1 LREILER
8 CKRRFGVTSNCFEGG
23 FILPDGS
30 LLDFSGKTG
39 YESDDPRDWGRV
51 VRPDL
56 AGFHNVD
63 HREIDLCVESVPGSD
78 PVYIFQ
84 CQGGATRFFKSSDGD
99 LNVRSSGRLF
109 GGVVRIGFFSMF
121 ILVVLFLSLVLLRV
135 VMWIVFARCSRRLG
149 VVEVARSGSF
159 TIVSDDLPWGLHRVR
174 CLETGGF
181 AVGGFYSSR
190 PDVCSIDNIDSGF
203 PRSFPRRGVGSLL
216 LGRWLS
222 DMYRRGWGVL
232 GEPVDWFESGKPSC
246 WRIVRDPAPV
256 VEEMS
261 SRGLLRGKSL
271 SP

>member
-99 LNVRSSGRLF
+99 LNVSFDVCRSPSEEQWETIRRCCSDRIFFDVYSGRSL
-109 GGVVRIGFFSMF
+109 
-121 ILVVLFLSLVLLRV
+121 LV
-135 VMWIVFARCSRRLG
+135 
-149 VVEVARSGSF
+149 SGS
-159 TIVSDDLPWGLHRVR
+159 VEGCDVDRVR
-174 CLETGGF
+174 SVFEAVRGG
-181 AVGGFYSSR
+181 
-190 PDVCSIDNIDSGF
+190 
-203 PRSFPRRGVGSLL
+203 
-216 LGRWLS
+216 
-222 DMYRRGWGVL
+222 
-232 GEPVDWFESGKPSC
+232 
-246 WRIVRDPAPV
+246 
-256 VEEMS
+256 
-261 SRGLLRGKSL
+261 
-271 SP
+271 

>member
-1 LREILER
+1 
-8 CKRRFGVTSNCFEGG
+8 
-23 FILPDGS
+23 
-30 LLDFSGKTG
+30 
-39 YESDDPRDWGRV
+39 
-51 VRPDL
+51 
-56 AGFHNVD
+56 
-63 HREIDLCVESVPGSD
+63 
-78 PVYIFQ
+78 
-84 CQGGATRFFKSSDGD
+84 
-99 LNVRSSGRLF
+99 
-109 GGVVRIGFFSMF
+109 
-121 ILVVLFLSLVLLRV
+121 
-135 VMWIVFARCSRRLG
+135 

-222 DMYRRGWGVL
+222 DMYRRGCRVFCSNPYSESAGALYARFVRWGVL